1 MLATKRNGRA
11 PKAEERRLP
20 EQNTVALERAY
31 RLLGLGVRARG
42 VIVGVEQVRAAAKGN
57 RLVLAL
63 VATDAS
69 PNSLKKVVP
78 LLNARRVRF
87 IEVSSAEE
95 LGRAVGREQTTVVG
109 VLDRRLADGIRD
121 LHLENTGSPRA
132 SREGV

>member
-1 MLATKRNGRA
+1 VGA
-11 PKAEERRLP
+11 RRLP
-20 EQNTVALERAY
+20 EHNAVALERAY

-42 VIVGVEQVRAAAKGN
+42 VIVGVEQVRDAAKRN

-63 VATDAS
+63 VATNAS

-121 LHLENTGSPRA
+121 LNLENTGSPRA